1 MQYRFPITRKSKM
14 NCSSDRLLEGKYIEL
29 PDELAVHIYGGTVS
43 KIPGIHKVSDVTLK
57 RGVI

>member
-1 MQYRFPITRKSKM
+1 M

-29 PDELAVHIYGGTVS
+29 LDELAAHIYGGTVS
-43 KIPGIHKVSDVTLK
+43 KIPGIHKVGDVTLK